1 MAWFGRLL
9 SLALIGVSGSAW
21 ALDVCGGLPR
31 LAVTTPPGFCVGVIA
46 QKLNY
51 PRGVL
56 PLPSGDLIVTEMG
69 GWVAGQGAV
78 SLFKR
83 SGDAYVQTVLFK
95 GLNRPHGVHLGPDGL
110 VYVGEVGR
118 IFRFAL
124 RDPAGSAVDV
134 IGGKSA
140 VPALP
145 GRGLHG
151 LTSMLFD
158 GERNLIVSVG
168 SSSDHCE
175 GANGAAPAA
184 GALCAEGEGKD
195 GVALLRKYV
204 MRWPAGTVVSWD
216 VYARGLRNSVAMAI
230 HPVTGALWQA
240 DNGRDSLHAAIPTL
254 KNDNELPHDEL
265 NVVERGVH
273 YGWPYCYDSN
283 VASPEY
289 AATRCATYRAP
300 ARLLPAH
307 GAPLGMLFYTGK
319 VFPPQFQH
327 SLIVG
332 LHGYR
337 QHGHRIVALMPAKEG
352 APLGKMVDLV
362 SGWRTGPHST
372 GAPVDVRQGAD
383 GFLYIADD
391 RNGKLLRLQYTAP

>member
-1 MAWFGRLL
+1 MA
-9 SLALIGVSGSAW
+9 A
-21 ALDVCGGLPR
+21 DTCGGLAR
-31 LAVTTPPGFCVGVIA
+31 LDVTTPPGFCVGIVA

-51 PRGVL
+51 PRGIL
-56 PLPSGDLIVTEMG
+56 PMPNGDLVVTEMG
-69 GWVAGQGAV
+69 GWTKGHGMV

-83 SGDAYVQTVLFK
+83 TGDSYAQTVLFK
-95 GLNRPHGVHLGPDGL
+95 GLNRPHSVLLGPDGL

-124 RDPAGSAVDV
+124 TDPVATAVDV
-134 IGGKSA
+134 VGGKSSQ
-140 VPALP
+140 PALP
-145 GRGLHG
+145 GRGLHS
-151 LTSMLFD
+151 LTAMLFD
-158 GERNLIVSVG
+158 SERNLIVNVG

-175 GANGAAPAA
+175 GPKNVAPVASQP
-184 GALCAEGEGKD
+184 CAEGEGAD
-195 GVALLRKYV
+195 GVGLLRKYV

-216 VYARGLRNSVAMAI
+216 VHARGLRNSVALAV
-230 HPVTGALWQA
+230 HPATGALWQA
-240 DNGRDSLHAAIPTL
+240 DNGRDALKSAIPTL
-254 KNDNELPHDEL
+254 KNDNDLPHDEL
-265 NVVERGVH
+265 NLIERGAH

-289 AATRCATYRAP
+289 PGARCAASYRAP
-300 ARLLPAH
+300 VRLLPGH
-307 GAPLGMLFYTGK
+307 SAPLGMVFYTGK
-319 VFPPQFQH
+319 AFPAQYQR

-337 QHGHRIVALMPAKEG
+337 QNGHRIVALMADKSG

-362 SGWRTGPHST
+362 SGWRTGPNST

-391 RNGKLLRLQYTAP
+391 RNGKLLRLQYSPPLKI